1 MKANANLSLEL
12 KGFQTYESQK
22 SEQFIIPGT
31 EWLRTYESQKSEQ
44 LLSLEP
50 NGSRPMKPS
59 LFIPGIL

>member
-1 MKANANLSLEL
+1 MKADANFLSSEL
-12 KGFQTYESQK
+12 KEFRS
-22 SEQFIIPGT
+22 
-31 EWLRTYESQKSEQ
+31 YESQKSEQ